1 MLPSEI
7 WVSVYKCS
15 PNIHMIVNHAPSGH
29 RVEGVSEPGE
39 RESELRA
46 RLLRQLEAQ
55 LEG

>member
-15 PNIHMIVNHAPSGH
+15 PNIHMTVHHAPSGR
-29 RVEGVSEPGE
+29 RVEAVSEPGE

-46 RLLRQLEAQ
+46 RLLKRLEEM
-55 LEG
+55 LV